1 MKSSGSSSR
10 ARFWGSWNNLPALLL
25 LALAACDTS
34 IAPTLPGETAEYL
47 QWKAGFFGTDITSNI
62 TGGVEKVKLVVD
74 LQGFPTSMTNDQWV
88 ELAVNAQII
97 HRFNLHSPDGKPLVL
112 RYETTVRQGLLQVKV
127 WDTGTN
133 KGYSLTG
140 ETPHGTKI
148 TVRKGGPEGVT
159 VTQAR

>member
-1 MKSSGSSSR
+1 VKSSGSSSR
-10 ARFWGSWNNLPALLL
+10 ARFWASWSSALAL

-34 IAPTLPGETAEYL
+34 ISPTLPGETAEYL
-47 QWKAGFFGTDITSNI
+47 QWKAGFFGTDLTANI

-74 LQGFPTSMTNDQWV
+74 LQNFPTSKTNDQWV
-88 ELAVNAQII
+88 ELAINGAVI
-97 HRFNLHSPDGKPLVL
+97 HRFNLHSPDGKPLIL
-112 RYETTVRQGLLQVKV
+112 RHEATVRQGLLQVKV

-140 ETPHGTKI
+140 ETPHGTRI
-148 TVRKGGPEGVT
+148 TVRKGGPEGVI